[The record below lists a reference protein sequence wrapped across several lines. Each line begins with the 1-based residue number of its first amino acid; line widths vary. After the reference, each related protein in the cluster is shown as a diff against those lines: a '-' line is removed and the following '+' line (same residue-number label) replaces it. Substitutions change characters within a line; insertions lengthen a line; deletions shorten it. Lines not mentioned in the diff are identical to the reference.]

1 MIAVNLLKLNFIN
14 KIVLQ
19 FAYFSIAKWNL
30 GNCNKLQIEGKTSV
44 LIMKIKN
51 VWLLYLRNNANII
64 FSENIMNE
72 FVMKQIFQSLKNGN
86 TTLED
91 CPVPSIQSG
100 NVLIESTF
108 SLVSLGTEKMLVE
121 FGSAS
126 LISKAR
132 QQPEK
137 VKQVI
142 DKIKSDGILP
152 TLEVIFRK
160 LDEDIPL
167 GYSNIWKNY

>member
-1 MIAVNLLKLNFIN
+1 
-14 KIVLQ
+14 
-19 FAYFSIAKWNL
+19 
-30 GNCNKLQIEGKTSV
+30 
-44 LIMKIKN
+44 
-51 VWLLYLRNNANII
+51 
-64 FSENIMNE
+64 
-72 FVMKQIFQSLKNGN
+72 MKQIFQSLKSGN

-121 FGSAS
+121 FGSAG

-167 GYSNIWKNY
+167 GYSNVGKIIEVGSEVTEFAVGDRVVSNGCHAEFVSIPKNLVSKFLMMFLIWMHLLLF